1 MAAVRAAESGEGR
14 GSGEERSPR
23 AGFVRNKKRLPRKSF
38 SAGVFILFSAAVISV

>member
-14 GSGEERSPR
+14 GSEENRSPR